1 MTRTADLTEFNRT
14 AVVGLPGS
22 GKSEWAKAAAR
33 DTIAAGG
40 RVLVIDVLGEYT
52 KLPKGAIVYLVQN
65 MQEPLQ
71 EVELLLKRLIC
82 DPYKRTG
89 KQPFDLL
96 ICEES
101 SRYFRNQSRLPPNFG
116 LINDVNRHMKLKVI
130 CIARRFVQMHTD
142 IAELAHELIIYRQTG
157 INDLKRLD
165 DTVQG
170 LCVAVESLPKY
181 HFVRA
186 DSERKYAIRRPIRI
200 K

>member
-1 MTRTADLTEFNRT
+1 VTGTADLTEFNRT
-14 AVVGLPGS
+14 AIVGLPGS
-22 GKSEWAKAAAR
+22 GKSEWAKAKAR

-40 RVLVIDVLGEYT
+40 RVLVIDVLGEYK
-52 KLPKGAIVYLVQN
+52 KLPKGATVYQVRN
-65 MQEPLQ
+65 MQEPLD
-71 EVELLLKRLIC
+71 EVESLLKRLIC

-101 SRYFRNQSRLPPNFG
+101 SRYFQNKSRLPPNFG
-116 LINDVNRHMKLKVI
+116 LINDVNRHMRLKVA

-157 INDLKRLD
+157 INDLKRLEE
-165 DTVQG
+165 TARG
-170 LCVAVESLPKY
+170 LGTAVESLPKY

-186 DSERKYAIRRPIRI
+186 DSERKYALNQPIRI
-200 K
+200 R